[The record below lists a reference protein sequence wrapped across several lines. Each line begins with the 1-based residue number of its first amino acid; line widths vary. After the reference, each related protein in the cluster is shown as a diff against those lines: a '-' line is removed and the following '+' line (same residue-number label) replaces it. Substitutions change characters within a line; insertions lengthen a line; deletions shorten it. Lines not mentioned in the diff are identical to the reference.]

1 MEEHYRNI
9 PVNATQYTGEQ
20 WAKKLI
26 VNIWSTMLKLWNKR
40 NEIIFNKETNM
51 SQEKPKEHLTIRV
64 QRCYT
69 LKDQLKASERLLWFG
84 TTMEEKLNE
93 DPKHIQAWLH
103 NVERLIRIT
112 KRERRQRPK
121 NSSIMERYLGI
132 QSSNRSRS
140 HENDKPQAYSQELNP
155 D

>member
-1 MEEHYRNI
+1 
-9 PVNATQYTGEQ
+9 
-20 WAKKLI
+20 
-26 VNIWSTMLKLWNKR
+26 
-40 NEIIFNKETNM
+40 M
-51 SQEKPKEHLTIRV
+51 SPEKTKEHLTIRV